1 VIGAI
6 RRLAWLE
13 LHRAAGIPLR
23 AVRRDIAHERARS
36 NAGDLTRARLA
47 RLLDHARAHVPF
59 YRDLLPRRGPDE
71 DPFKI
76 LAALPLLTPGMLRS
90 EFDSLCS
97 DDLDTRRWYDTG
109 SARSPV
115 HLVQDAGHRAHAI
128 ATLEIFHASLGRRIG
143 ERAEVIWG
151 DERNPDGGRSGVIKR
166 ICRVLANEH
175 WTESFRLTEE
185 QMLAL
190 LDRLARHP
198 PKLVVAYA
206 PAIYELARF
215 AERNAIPVRPQRAI
229 VTVPGALDDVMRA
242 AIERVFK
249 CEAFNE
255 YWSSAVGPV
264 AQECEAH
271 AGLHV
276 APWANYLEVVDAG
289 GWALPAGEE
298 GQIVITCLT
307 NYAMPLIRYAI
318 GDAGSLAPAGTCICG
333 RDCQRL
339 ATLRA
344 HRTGPFQ
351 PVEPAR
357 TALYSTWFRG
367 PP

>member
-1 VIGAI
+1 MSGSI
-6 RRLAWLE
+6 RRFAWVE
-13 LHRAAGIPLR
+13 LHRAAGIPLG
-23 AVRRDIAHERARS
+23 AARREVARERARS

-47 RLLDHARAHVPF
+47 RLLDHAREHVPF
-59 YRDLLPRRGPDE
+59 YRDLLPARGPDD
-71 DPFKI
+71 DPFET
-76 LAALPLLTPGMLRS
+76 LAALPLLTPGMLSS

-97 DDLDTRRWYDTG
+97 DDLDARRWYETG

-115 HLVQDAGHRAHAI
+115 HLIQDAGHSAHAI
-128 ATLEIFHASLGRRIG
+128 VTLESFHESLGRRIG
-143 ERAEVIWG
+143 EPVEVIWG
-151 DERNPDGGRSGVIKR
+151 DERNPDRGIIGVTKR
-166 ICRVLANEH
+166 ILRALANEH
-175 WTESFRLTEE
+175 WTDSFRLTEE

-229 VTVPGALDDVMRA
+229 VTAPGRLDDSMRA

-255 YWSSAVGPV
+255 YWSGAVGPV
-264 AQECEAH
+264 ALECDAH

-298 GQIVITCLT
+298 GQIVVTCLT

-339 ATLRA
+339 TTLRG
-344 HRTGPFQ
+344 HRTGALQ
-351 PVEPAR
+351 SLDHRR
-357 TALYSTWFRG
+357 TALYSTWFRTS
-367 PP
+367 P

>member
-1 VIGAI
+1 VIGPI
-6 RRLAWLE
+6 RRFAWVE

-23 AVRRDIAHERARS
+23 AVRRDVARELERS

-47 RLLDHARAHVPF
+47 RLLDHAREHVPF
-59 YRDLLPRRGPDE
+59 YRDLLPRRGPGD
-71 DPFKI
+71 DPFKT

-90 EFDSLCS
+90 DFDSLCS
-97 DDLDTRRWYDTG
+97 DDLDARRWYDTG
-109 SARSPV
+109 SPRAPV
-115 HLVQDAGHRAHAI
+115 HLVQDAHHCAHAI
-128 ATLEIFHASLGRRIG
+128 VTLERFHASLGRRIG

-151 DERNPDGGRSGVIKR
+151 DEGNADGGGRGVTKR

-175 WTESFRLTEE
+175 WTDTFRLTEE
-185 QMLAL
+185 QMLAV
-190 LDRLARHP
+190 LDRLERHP

-206 PAIYELARF
+206 SAVYELARF
-215 AERNAIPVRPQRAI
+215 AERHAIPVRPQRAI
-229 VTVPGALDDVMRA
+229 VTVPGTLDDFMRA
-242 AIERVFK
+242 AIERVFN

-255 YWSSAVGPV
+255 YWSRAVGPV
-264 AQECEAH
+264 ALECDAH

-298 GQIVITCLT
+298 GQIVVTCLT

-318 GDAGSLAPAGTCICG
+318 GDGGSLAPAGTCACG

-344 HRTGPFQ
+344 HKTGPFQ

-357 TALYSTWFRG
+357 KPLYSTWFRASH
-367 PP
+367 

>member
-1 VIGAI
+1 VSGAS
-6 RRLAWLE
+6 RRFAWVE

-23 AVRRDIAHERARS
+23 AVRREIARERARS

-47 RLLDHARAHVPF
+47 RLLDHAREHVPF
-59 YRDLLPRRGPDE
+59 YRDLLPPRGADD
-71 DPFKI
+71 DPFET

-97 DDLDTRRWYDTG
+97 DDLDARRWFDTR

-115 HLVQDAGHRAHAI
+115 HLVQDAGHSAHALV
-128 ATLEIFHASLGRRIG
+128 TLESFHESLGRRIG
-143 ERAEVIWG
+143 EPVELIWE
-151 DERNPDGGRSGVIKR
+151 DERNPGGGTSAVTKR
-166 ICRVLANEH
+166 IRRLLANEH
-175 WTESFRLTEE
+175 WTDSFRLTEE
-185 QMLAL
+185 QMLAVL
-190 LDRLARHP
+190 ERLARHP

-215 AERNAIPVRPQRAI
+215 AERHAIPVRPQRAI
-229 VTVPGALDDVMRA
+229 VTAPGTLDDSMRT

-255 YWSSAVGPV
+255 YLSGEVGPV
-264 AQECEAH
+264 ALECDAH

-276 APWANYLEVVDAG
+276 APWGNYLEVVDAG

-339 ATLRA
+339 TTLQA
-344 HRTGPFQ
+344 HAGPFQ
-351 PVEPAR
+351 SLEPER
-357 TALYSTWFRG
+357 TALYSTWFRAS
-367 PP
+367 P

>member
-1 VIGAI
+1 LPAL
-6 RRLAWLE
+6 RRE
-13 LHRAAGIPLR
+13 
-23 AVRRDIAHERARS
+23 IARERARS

-47 RLLDHARAHVPF
+47 RLLDHAREHVPF
-59 YRDLLPRRGPDE
+59 YRDLLPPRGPDD
-71 DPFKI
+71 DPFET

-97 DDLDTRRWYDTG
+97 DDLDARRWFDTR

-115 HLVQDAGHRAHAI
+115 HLVQDAGHSAHALV
-128 ATLEIFHASLGRRIG
+128 TLESFHESLGRRIG
-143 ERAEVIWG
+143 EPVELIWG
-151 DERNPDGGRSGVIKR
+151 DERNPGGGTSAATKR
-166 ICRVLANEH
+166 IRRLLANEH
-175 WTESFRLTEE
+175 WTDSFRLTEE
-185 QMLAL
+185 QMVAVLE
-190 LDRLARHP
+190 RLARHP

-229 VTVPGALDDVMRA
+229 VTAPGTLDDSMRT

-255 YWSSAVGPV
+255 YLSGEVGLV
-264 AQECEAH
+264 ALECDAH

-276 APWANYLEVVDAG
+276 APWGNYLEVVDAG

-339 ATLRA
+339 TTLHA
-344 HRTGPFQ
+344 HTGPFQ
-351 PVEPAR
+351 SLEPER
-357 TALYSTWFRG
+357 TALYSTWFRAS
-367 PP
+367 P

>member
-1 VIGAI
+1 M
-6 RRLAWLE
+6 
-13 LHRAAGIPLR
+13 PLP
-23 AVRRDIAHERARS
+23 AVRREVARERARS
-36 NAGDLTRARLA
+36 NANDLTRARLA
-47 RLLDHARAHVPF
+47 RLLDHAREHVPF
-59 YRDLLPRRGPDE
+59 YRDLLPARRPDD
-71 DPFKI
+71 DPFET
-76 LAALPLLTPGMLRS
+76 LTALPLLTRGMLRS

-97 DDLDTRRWYDTG
+97 DDLDARRWFEIG
-109 SARSPV
+109 SGRSAV
-115 HLVQDAGHRAHAI
+115 HLVQDSAHSAHALV
-128 ATLEIFHASLGRRIG
+128 TLESFHESLGRRIG
-143 ERAEVIWG
+143 EPVELLWG
-151 DERNPDGGRSGVIKR
+151 DEPNPGGGTSAVTQHIRR
-166 ICRVLANEH
+166 LLANEH
-175 WTESFRLTEE
+175 WTDSFRLTEE
-185 QMLAL
+185 QMLAV

-206 PAIYELARF
+206 PAIYQLARF

-229 VTVPGALDDVMRA
+229 VTAPGTLEDSMRTV
-242 AIERVFK
+242 IERVFN

-255 YWSSAVGPV
+255 YWSAAVGPI
-264 AQECEAH
+264 ALECDAH

-307 NYAMPLIRYAI
+307 NQAMPLLRYAI

-339 ATLRA
+339 TTLRK
-344 HRTGPFQ
+344 TGPFQ
-351 PVEPAR
+351 SLEPER
-357 TALYSTWFRG
+357 TALYSSWFRA